1 MLEAPRRLSLKL
13 RAEIEVEDASC
24 IDAQRVLEIEQG
36 VMALADALTDRYF
49 IQATEIAPT
58 DEPSGLA

>member
-13 RAEIEVEDASC
+13 RAEIEVEDAAASTRNAC
-24 IDAQRVLEIEQG
+24 WRSSKASWL
-36 VMALADALTDRYF
+36 LADALTDRYF
-49 IQATEIAPT
+49 IQATEVAPT